1 MVLYYKLNVLQIL
14 HSNIPRA
21 TFLYLSVIFLSD
33 DFHLRLQLIH
43 LMVGGFPMLF
53 TKFITAKVHRFF
65 ALSVFPSLQYHLQK
79 NSMSVT

>member
-1 MVLYYKLNVLQIL
+1 MVLYYRLNVLQIL

-21 TFLYLSVIFLSD
+21 TFLCLSVIFLSD

-53 TKFITAKVHRFF
+53 TKFITAKVHRFLRC
-65 ALSVFPSLQYHLQK
+65 LSFRPYNITSK
-79 NSMSVT
+79 KIRCP